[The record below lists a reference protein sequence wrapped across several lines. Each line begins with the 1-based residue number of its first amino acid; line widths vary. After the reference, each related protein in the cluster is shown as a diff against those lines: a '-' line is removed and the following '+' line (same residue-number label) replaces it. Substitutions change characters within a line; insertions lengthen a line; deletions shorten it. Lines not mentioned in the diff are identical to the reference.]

1 MIQGSK
7 MAATALLA
15 AAGFLTV
22 PALAQD
28 APPVNNGA
36 VSLSGGVDITSQ
48 YWFRGIA
55 QENQGIILQPYAE
68 IGFDLYSDDD
78 ISVSLFTG
86 VWNSFHASGGFSGG
100 GSVSGGNGWYESDIY
115 AGVGFASGNFEGAI
129 TYIDYYGP
137 SGGGSFA
144 TEIALSI
151 GYDDSGLWAENGMEG
166 FTLAPSAVLAF
177 ELSGAA
183 DGAKEGIYLELGIEP
198 NLDNLV
204 DSADLPV
211 SVSFPVT
218 LGLSLDD
225 YYENPTNGDDD
236 FFGYL
241 QLGAVASF
249 PLTSY
254 IGGEY
259 GEWSAHAGVYIILLG
274 DSAEAIAGGGT
285 TGGESL
291 EIFFSGGIG
300 FEY

>member
-15 AAGFLTV
+15 AAGFAGV

-28 APPVNNGA
+28 APPANNGA
-36 VSLSGGVDITSQ
+36 VSLSGGVDLTTQ

-78 ISVSLFTG
+78 LSVNLFTG

-100 GSVSGGNGWYESDIY
+100 SSVSGGTGWYESDIY
-115 AGVGFASGNFEGAI
+115 AGIGFASGDFEGAI
-129 TYIDYYGP
+129 TYIDYFGP

-144 TEIALSI
+144 TELALSV
-151 GYDDSGLWAENGMEG
+151 GYDDSGLWSQNGMEG
-166 FTLAPSAVLAF
+166 FTLAPTAVLAF

-183 DGAKEGIYLELGIEP
+183 DGASEGIYLELGIEP

-211 SVSFPVT
+211 SVSFPIT
-218 LGLSLDD
+218 LGMSLDD
-225 YYENPTNGDDD
+225 YYEAAGSDD

-241 QLGAVASF
+241 QIGAVAST
-249 PLTSY
+249 PLTNY
-254 IGGEY
+254 IGSEY
-259 GEWSAHAGVYIILLG
+259 GEWSAHAGVYLILLG
-274 DSAEAIAGGGT
+274 DNAETLAMGV

-291 EIFFSGGIG
+291 EIFFSTGVG